1 MKKRRRAPTTV
12 YLVPEIARAAKVKAA
27 LLEKSFSDV
36 VNDCLAKS
44 IGQDA
49 AHLAVFRRRKKER
62 ARSYDEFLTELK
74 RDGLI

>member
-1 MKKRRRAPTTV
+1 MKKPRRAPSTV

-27 LLEKSFSDV
+27 LLDKSFSDV
-36 VNDCLAKS
+36 VNDSLVRS

-49 AHLAVFRRRKKER
+49 AHLAVFRKRKNER

>member
-1 MKKRRRAPTTV
+1 MKKIRRAPTTV

-36 VNDCLAKS
+36 VNDSLARS
-44 IGQDA
+44 IRQDA
-49 AHLAVFRRRKKER
+49 AHLSVFQKRKNER
-62 ARSYDEFLTELK
+62 ARSYEEFLTELK